1 MALLHLLHELM
12 SCVGQIVLFCCIEI
26 WFGRSKRLCH
36 YCLLVQ
42 ATIDQVDGLIFF
54 DGSSEQLLQWDT
66 QIQAVC
72 NQLNVI
78 VEDLISNDVSLQ
90 V

>member
-1 MALLHLLHELM
+1 M
-12 SCVGQIVLFCCIEI
+12 
-26 WFGRSKRLCH
+26 
-36 YCLLVQ
+36 Q
-42 ATIDQVDGLIFF
+42 ATIDQVDGLIIF

-72 NQLNVI
+72 NQLNMI
-78 VEDLISNDVSLQ
+78 VEDLVSKDVSLQ

>member
-1 MALLHLLHELM
+1 M
-12 SCVGQIVLFCCIEI
+12 
-26 WFGRSKRLCH
+26 
-36 YCLLVQ
+36 Q

-78 VEDLISNDVSLQ
+78 VEDLISKDMSLQ